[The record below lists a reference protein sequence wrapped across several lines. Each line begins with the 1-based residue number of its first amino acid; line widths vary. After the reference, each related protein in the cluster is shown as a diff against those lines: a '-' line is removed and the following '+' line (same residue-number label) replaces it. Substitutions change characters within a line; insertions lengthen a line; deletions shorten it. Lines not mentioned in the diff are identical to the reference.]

1 MAAFRFRLAAVLRY
15 RSRLSE
21 EKQEQ
26 LQALERAKEQV
37 GEEIQ
42 RQEQMIIQQ
51 AKDMEEQ
58 RGKIVSALD
67 LRLQGDFSQH
77 ASQRIREQSK
87 LLAIVQ
93 SRIEEKRQE
102 VAQADQEVKSLERL
116 RARLSERHQQ
126 EENSEEQKA
135 LDEIGQR
142 QYYEKRRTQGW

>member
-42 RQEQMIIQQ
+42 RHEQMIIQQ

-58 RGKIVSALD
+58 QGKIVSALD

-116 RARLSERHQQ
+116 RARLSERHRQ

-142 QYYEKRRTQGW
+142 QYYEKQRA